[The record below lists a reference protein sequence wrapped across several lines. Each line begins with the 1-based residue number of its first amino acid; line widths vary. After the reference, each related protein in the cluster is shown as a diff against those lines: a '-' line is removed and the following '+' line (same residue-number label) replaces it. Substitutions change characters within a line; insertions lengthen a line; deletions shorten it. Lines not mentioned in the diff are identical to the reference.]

1 MAGTNG
7 HMIVCVTSAFTGESE
22 VFAPGLLR
30 GQVALV
36 TGGGTGL
43 GKATALELVRCG
55 ASTVIAGRRGE
66 VLEGAAADIRATVG
80 AGRGGA
86 DGAGGAGSSGRV
98 DWIAGDVRER

>member
-1 MAGTNG
+1 
-7 HMIVCVTSAFTGESE
+7 MIGCVTSGSTGESE

-55 ASTVIAGRRGE
+55 ASAVIAGRRGE
-66 VLEGAAADIRATVG
+66 VLEGAAAEIRATVWVG
-80 AGRGGA
+80 LTVQVGPGVRGGWTGSQGMCA
-86 DGAGGAGSSGRV
+86 SGGTRSG
-98 DWIAGDVRER
+98 